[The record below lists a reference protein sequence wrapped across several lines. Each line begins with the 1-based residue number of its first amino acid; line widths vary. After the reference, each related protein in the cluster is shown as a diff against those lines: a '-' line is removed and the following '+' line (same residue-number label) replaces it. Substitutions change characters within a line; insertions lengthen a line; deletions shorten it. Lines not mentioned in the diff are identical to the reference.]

1 MLDIYYLVIYHKPC
15 KRNAERVG
23 MKQDTANTNDPQKD
37 PKAMEVVPPSEGYY
51 RAAEAKSLEW
61 MNPKRWQVMQAMAQT
76 FITSG
81 ALPESIKNAAQLIM
95 VMQAG
100 YEAGMQPLESINA
113 FYIVN
118 GKITMYGDAV
128 TSQVIKHGHTVEW
141 FDCDGNSAEVEITRG
156 DNGKKMRGKFTIEMA
171 IERGLTTYG
180 DGRPNQFWK
189 KYPANML
196 KYKALGE
203 IVDFIVPD
211 ALHGAP
217 IKEVIEADMDPVI
230 ATVVAPKATI
240 APIAAP
246 NTANR
251 PSLQDAINKP
261 VVAPK
266 KPAKKKTVKKGG
278 VKKNAK

>member
-1 MLDIYYLVIYHKPC
+1 MH
-15 KRNAERVG
+15 ERVG
-23 MKQDTANTNDPQKD
+23 MNNNNATTDPAAEQPKD
-37 PKAMEVVPPSEGYY
+37 PKMMDVVPPSEEYY

-61 MNPKRWQVMQAMAQT
+61 MNPKRWQVMTAMAQT

-81 ALPESIKNAAQLIM
+81 ALPETIKTAAQLIM

-118 GKITMYGDAV
+118 GRITMYGDAV

-141 FDCDGNSAEVEITRG
+141 GECDDHQATVTITRG
-156 DNGKKMRGKFTIEMA
+156 DNGKTMTGKFTMARA
-171 IERGLTTYG
+171 IERGLTSYA
-180 DGRPNQFWK
+180 DGRPNKFWQ

-230 ATVVAPKATI
+230 ATVVNHRPAATTM
-240 APIAAP
+240 PSTNEVIAAV
-246 NTANR
+246 TKR
-251 PSLQDAINKP
+251 PSLQDAISKQP
-261 VVAPK
+261 AAGK
-266 KPAKKKTVKKGG
+266 KPATKKPKKAAKG
-278 VKKNAK
+278 KK

>member
-1 MLDIYYLVIYHKPC
+1 
-15 KRNAERVG
+15 
-23 MKQDTANTNDPQKD
+23 MKQDTDTANDPQKD

-171 IERGLTTYG
+171 IERGLTTYS
-180 DGRPNQFWK
+180 DGRPNKFWQ

-230 ATVVAPKATI
+230 ATVVQPNASKLVPGATTVP
-240 APIAAP
+240 AQGSAQS
-246 NTANR
+246 TR

-261 VVAPK
+261 AVAPK
-266 KPAKKKTVKKGG
+266 KVIKKKTVKKGG

>member
-1 MLDIYYLVIYHKPC
+1 MH
-15 KRNAERVG
+15 ERVG
-23 MKQDTANTNDPQKD
+23 MTKQDSATTDPAAAQPRD
-37 PKAMEVVPPSEGYY
+37 PKTMEVIPASDEYY

-76 FITSG
+76 FINSG
-81 ALPESIKNAAQLIM
+81 ALPDSIKNAAQLIM

-128 TSQVIKHGHTVEW
+128 TAQVIKHGHTVEW
-141 FDCDGNSAEVEITRG
+141 GLCDGNEAEVTITRK
-156 DNGKKMRGKFTIEMA
+156 DNGKSMTAKFTLEMA
-171 IERGLTTYG
+171 IERGLTVYG
-180 DGRPNQFWK
+180 DGRPNKFWQK
-189 KYPANML
+189 FPANML

-230 ATVVAPKATI
+230 ATVVAPKATPAI
-240 APIAAP
+240 TAAP
-246 NTANR
+246 TPANR
-251 PSLQDAINKP
+251 PSLQSALDKP
-261 VVAPK
+261 AVAPK
-266 KPAKKKTVKKGG
+266 KAAPKKAKKPAKGKK
-278 VKKNAK
+278 